1 VTCEMRGH
9 AFFRSTPFAL
19 ARSLSSPRIQAG
31 AFPIPLCPLRIGV
44 FVLSRL
50 GIESEQ
56 FIAQKSSRSPFEK
69 HEKKKKKKK
78 KKQSTMTTTKSL
90 SSLSLLSLLAG
101 ALLLLSTPSG
111 AVSVPHASSRP
122 AKGEQGARELC
133 PRERERRRRRRR
145 VESPLSIAR
154 FFFFFT
160 TSTPPSLF
168 KKKKLLLPFQAPPS
182 ATYPSPRP
190 STRPSAATKTSSTA
204 TSGTPT
210 AGWKTPIPKRPAP
223 L

>member
-1 VTCEMRGH
+1 MTCEMRGH

-133 PRERERRRRRRR
+133 PREREK
-145 VESPLSIAR
+145 E
-154 FFFFFT
+154 
-160 TSTPPSLF
+160 
-168 KKKKLLLPFQAPPS
+168 KKKKS
-182 ATYPSPRP
+182 
-190 STRPSAATKTSSTA
+190 
-204 TSGTPT
+204 
-210 AGWKTPIPKRPAP
+210 
-223 L
+223 